1 MNHPQFGEQQP
12 QVGDRV
18 FSVSGR
24 RLGEVADLESGC
36 FSITGREGLWLDP
49 SVVFHRQVTTVTL
62 ICEQEGLRRFGRE
75 AVLA

>member
-18 FSVSGR
+18 LSVSGR
-24 RLGEVADLESGC
+24 RLGEVTGLEFGR
-36 FSITGREGLWLDP
+36 FSITGREGLWLDL

-62 ICEQEGLRRFGRE
+62 ICEREGLDRFGRE
-75 AVLA
+75 AVLT